1 MTSTYKFQVCI
12 SRQSPAE
19 VRVRS
24 IVRTL
29 NQCQLFVRT
38 SANQFRQ
45 IFTTKFATMEYW
57 TIPLSIVLGAL
68 GFHYLFRTF
77 HYFKRHS
84 VIHISPLPIFGS
96 MLPLIF
102 RQISLA
108 QFGNMLYTFKPKAK
122 YFGLYATTQPIIFIR
137 DPELIKEIFVKNFE
151 IFPNRVGFSYINDPL
166 FSKNLFSLQ
175 GQKWRDVRTML
186 SPAFTSSKMKTMF
199 TLMLECAVDFAKALS
214 EKSVNESNVDMKDA
228 FTKYTNDVIATCAF
242 GIKVNSMSD
251 PTNKFYVYGKDATNF
266 NGLRGLKFFIFGTFP
281 TLTRLL
287 GMKFISDKIG
297 NFFRNAIKTTIDI
310 RDKENITRP
319 DMIQLMM
326 DMRGKRE
333 AERELTIEEMT
344 AQAFVFFLGGFET
357 SSTAMSFIAQEIAA
371 NPDVQE
377 KLRQEI
383 DDALKNSTGKV
394 SYETINHL
402 EYLEAVINE
411 TLRMYP
417 PIFMVERLSVKD
429 YELPPTLPGEKP
441 FILKKGIPVWAP
453 VYSIQHD
460 EKYYDDPE
468 KFRPERFLGNN
479 TYHNTPYF
487 VPFGLGPRMCIANRF
502 AMLEIKVLLFHV
514 LARCDLKL
522 SSKSTYPI
530 KFSKSSAT
538 MTAEGGFCIQYL
550 FQKFNYFKRQGVIHV
565 PPVSITTAILS
576 IALRRKTLV
585 SLFRELYCFKP
596 NAKYVG
602 FYSLATPI
610 VLLRDPELI
619 KEALVKNFETFP
631 NRRGFAEV
639 NDPLFSKSLFSLKGQ
654 KWRNVRSLLSPAFT
668 SSKMKTM
675 YVLMSECAVDFGQFL
690 SDLPADKADM
700 DMKDAFTKFTT
711 DVIAT
716 CAFGIKVDSMRNPT
730 NKFYIYGKDATN
742 FTGGFRVLN
751 FMISTNF
758 PRLGRLLGIKIMKDH
773 VTKFFKDTV
782 KSTIVARDTNNIS
795 RPDMIQLM
803 MDMRGKRE
811 ADKELD
817 IDEMTAQAFIFFFG
831 GFETNSTAMSFI
843 AHEIAVNPDV
853 QAKLRQEIDSV
864 LDKSNGKV
872 TYEAINRLEYL
883 DAVINEVLRVYPPV
897 GFVERIC
904 ERNYEL
910 PPALPGEKSFTIKK
924 GQLVWVPVISIHRD
938 EKYYP
943 DPEKFRP
950 ERFLDKNAYQNSAC
964 YLPFGLGPRMCIAN
978 RFALL
983 EIKVLMF
990 HLLARCELKPCAK
1003 TCLPMKFDRKNLF
1016 LSPEGGF
1023 WLNVQRRS
1031 NIHPKLRSVM
1041 PESDITNP

>member
-1 MTSTYKFQVCI
+1 
-12 SRQSPAE
+12 
-19 VRVRS
+19 
-24 IVRTL
+24 
-29 NQCQLFVRT
+29 
-38 SANQFRQ
+38 
-45 IFTTKFATMEYW
+45 MEYW
-57 TIPLSIVLGAL
+57 TILLSIVIGAL
-68 GFHYLFRTF
+68 GIYYLFRTF

-84 VIHISPLPIFGS
+84 VIHMTPLPIFGN

-102 RQISLA
+102 RRISLTDFI
-108 QFGNMLYTFKPKAK
+108 QMLYTFKPKAK
-122 YFGLYATTQPIIFIR
+122 YFGVYAATQPVILVR

-199 TLMLECAVDFAKALS
+199 TLMLECAVDFSKALS

-251 PTNKFYVYGKDATNF
+251 PINKFYVYGKEATNF
-266 NGLRGLKFFIFGTFP
+266 NGLRGLKFFIFGSFP
-281 TLTRLL
+281 TLTRIL
-287 GMKFISDKIG
+287 GMKFMRDEVG

-326 DMRGKRE
+326 DIRGKRE

-357 SSTAMSFIAQEIAA
+357 TSTAMSFIAQEIAA
-371 NPDVQE
+371 NPDVQG

-383 DDALKNSTGKV
+383 DDALKNSNGEV

-411 TLRMYP
+411 ALRMYP
-417 PIFMVERLSVKD
+417 PIAILERVSIRD

-441 FILKKGIPVWAP
+441 FIVKKGIPLWAP
-453 VYSIQHD
+453 IYSIQHD

-479 TYHNTPYF
+479 AYYNSPYYA
-487 VPFGLGPRMCIANRF
+487 PFGLGPRMCIANRF
-502 AMLEIKVLLFHV
+502 AMLEIKVLLFHI

-522 SSKSTYPI
+522 SSKSIYPI
-530 KFSKSSAT
+530 KLSKTNAT
-538 MTAEGGFCIQYL
+538 LSAEGGFCIQYL
-550 FQKFNYFKRQGVIHV
+550 FQKLNYFKKQGVIHV
-565 PPVSITTAILS
+565 PPISTVTDIFSVAF
-576 IALRRKTLV
+576 RRKT
-585 SLFRELYCFKP
+585 FIDIIRELYYFKP
-596 NAKYVG
+596 DAKYFG
-602 FYSLATPI
+602 FSSLTTPVI
-610 VLLRDPELI
+610 LFRDPELI

-639 NDPLFSKSLFSLKGQ
+639 KDPLFSKSLFSLKGQ
-654 KWRNVRSLLSPAFT
+654 KWRDVRSLLSPAFT

-690 SDLPADKADM
+690 SDVPADKADM
-700 DMKDAFTKFTT
+700 NMKDAFTKFTT

-716 CAFGIKVDSMRNPT
+716 CAFGIKVDSMRDPT

-742 FTGGFRVLN
+742 FADGFRIFTLV
-751 FMISTNF
+751 IYGNF
-758 PRLGRLLGIKIMKDH
+758 PRLGRLLGLKIIKDH
-773 VTKFFKDTV
+773 VTKFFKDII
-782 KSTIVARDTNNIS
+782 KNTIVARDTKNII

-811 ADKELD
+811 ADRELS
-817 IDEMTAQAFIFFFG
+817 IDDMTAQAFLFFFG

-853 QAKLRQEIDSV
+853 QAKLRQEIDNV
-864 LDKSNGKV
+864 LDESNGEV
-872 TYEAINRLEYL
+872 TYEAVNGLEYL
-883 DAVINEVLRVYPPV
+883 DAVINEVLRLYPPMI
-897 GFVERIC
+897 FIERIC
-904 ERNYEL
+904 ERAYEL
-910 PPALPGEKSFTIKK
+910 PPALPGEKSFTMKK

-1003 TCLPMKFDRKNLF
+1003 TCVPMKFDRKNMF

-1031 NIHPKLRSVM
+1031 DIHPKLRSVM
-1041 PESDITNP
+1041 PECGITNP